1 MRADELGETRAG
13 LEGVVEDVFAS
24 LPRADQRNTGN
35 FYLHGVMLG
44 GGRMSRQPMSGRLG
58 VDYQQLQQFVSTSL
72 WEVEPVRPVLVCMVA
87 QLIGPDAWTVGDKA
101 ATGFSDSRVPLRS
114 GEAELISPG

>member
-1 MRADELGETRAG
+1 
-13 LEGVVEDVFAS
+13 
-24 LPRADQRNTGN
+24 
-35 FYLHGVMLG
+35 
-44 GGRMSRQPMSGRLG
+44 MSRQPMSGRLG

-101 ATGFSDSRVPLRS
+101 ATGFSDSRVPVRS